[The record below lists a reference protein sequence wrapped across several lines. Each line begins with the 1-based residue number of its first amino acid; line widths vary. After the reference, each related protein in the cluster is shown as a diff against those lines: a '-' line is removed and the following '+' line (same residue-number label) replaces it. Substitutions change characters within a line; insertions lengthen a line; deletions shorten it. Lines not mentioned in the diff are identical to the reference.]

1 MHRFEFDEETLKYF
15 LGKIKERIDEKQS
28 REYYLVEVPAGTENA
43 LIVGEDDIDPELIEE
58 SGIEVNKSVL
68 IKERFMLEIEF
79 TQEEKEAISY
89 FLESD
94 SAESEIDDRL
104 AGFNF
109 DVMDPDEFS
118 VESIKETLDPNTF
131 YIISKNADIADAS
144 HVAFIKDILTSDGL
158 QTFIDTKVNKV
169 EGKTLSEVDFTEDY
183 KEMLDSI
190 DTKKLIMN
198 KDIKDSLESNET
210 DKVLSANQGN
220 VLRVD
225 YMGDHQFEYV
235 DDCEEIYGLTQKQ
248 VDMLVKAYT
257 YTFVDPDQ
265 EYASLKEVS
274 DARLNQESIYYRTLK
289 ERIDEIE
296 ARLNH
301 AMMNVDLMEDVIDF
315 YGFQFDFEDQE
326 GQRIGKAKGLKSK
339 DFDSIYP
346 WAGMKRCNLK
356 DGEILCYEGDDTYK
370 EDGSNGDVMVEIPK
384 FYYKVVPVRTE
395 PANSGEGLQLVEAKW
410 MISPVPSK
418 GFKVHPAFIRN
429 GVEVDHVY
437 VGAFEACIF
446 DISANAYLYN
456 DEQVMN
462 KDEDKFASIAGAKP
476 SSGSEQNLTRLTMRK
491 MCKNKGA
498 GYGLYDF
505 TTISAIQLLF
515 IIEYASFDS
524 QKSVGRGVVDI
535 NGASA
540 NMSIKTGETQ
550 GLGSATVSLSSGA
563 ISYRGIENLWGNIF
577 KITDGCEFTHR
588 TGTFYWTNDY
598 TEDLAEFSNLK
609 EINFK
614 IPVTNF
620 RGIID
625 RFGYDIDNDFCFV
638 PTRNTGSS
646 TEGVADILTFAVSS
660 NNFDCPKSLI
670 NFGRWDSQDNAGMF
684 FFNVYNS
691 IDLNYHT
698 IGSRIQFYK

>member
-28 REYYLVEVPAGTENA
+28 REYYLVEVPAGTEGA
-43 LIVGEDDIDPELIEE
+43 LIVGTHDIDPELIEE
-58 SGIEVNKSVL
+58 SGIEINKSVL

-94 SAESEIDDRL
+94 GAESEIDDRL

-131 YIISKNADIADAS
+131 YIISKNADIKDAS

-198 KDIKDSLESNET
+198 KDIKDSLESNKT

-248 VDMLVKAYT
+248 VNMLSKAYN
-257 YTFVDPDQ
+257 YTFMDPMQ
-265 EYASLKEVS
+265 ECASLKEVA
-274 DARLNQESIYYRTLK
+274 DARLNQENKYHRNLK
-289 ERIDEIE
+289 DRIDEIE
-296 ARLNH
+296 ARLKH

-395 PANSGEGLQLVEAKW
+395 PASSGEGLQLVEAKW

-429 GVEVDHVY
+429 NTEIDFIY
-437 VGAFEACIF
+437 VSAFEG
-446 DISANAYLYN
+446 SAFNMNNNSFIENNAITLST
-456 DEQVMN
+456 DKICSARDKVVMN
-462 KDEDKFASIAGAKP
+462 LARVGF
-476 SSGSEQNLTRLTMRK
+476 
-491 MCKNKGA
+491 NKSNIETLITNNYFEYKA
-498 GYGLYDF
+498 FDF
-505 TTISAIQLLF
+505 RTLSAIQLLF
-515 IIEYASFDS
+515 IIEHASFDS
-524 QKSVGRGVVDI
+524 QSCVGEGI
-535 NGASA
+535 ISEQ
-540 NMSIKTGETQ
+540 SYLKTGHHKA
-550 GLGSATVSLSSGA
+550 AT
-563 ISYRGIENLWGNIF
+563 YRNIENLWGN
-577 KITDGCEFTHR
+577 T
-588 TGTFYWTNDY
+588 WDY
-598 TEDLAEFSNLK
+598 IGDCQINMENSKVFMDFDLNNPTR
-609 EINFK
+609 INFSLSD
-614 IPVTNF
+614 
-620 RGIID
+620 GIGD
-625 RFGYDIDNDFCFV
+625 DCLNRFGYDENNDFVFICSKLGPSNQTAKDGFHGYSYNNNQAKSPHCMLSGGRQV
-638 PTRNTGSS
+638 SKDFAGLFASAFDVSLLDTLYS
-646 TEGVADILTFAVSS
+646 DIVSAR
-660 NNFDCPKSLI
+660 FL
-670 NFGRWDSQDNAGMF
+670 
-684 FFNVYNS
+684 
-691 IDLNYHT
+691 
-698 IGSRIQFYK
+698 FYK